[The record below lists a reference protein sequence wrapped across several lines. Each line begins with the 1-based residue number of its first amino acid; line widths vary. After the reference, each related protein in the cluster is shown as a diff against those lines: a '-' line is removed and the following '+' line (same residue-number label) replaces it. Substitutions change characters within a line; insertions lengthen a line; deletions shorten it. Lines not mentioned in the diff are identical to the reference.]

1 MKTLTGDT
9 MIGFYLLAFVLVC
22 SYIIDP
28 ELTNEFLQAAAI
40 KFEVYVMNLRLK
52 WATWRAYR
60 QLVKLC
66 KESGFPVPGPFKYV
80 DIWDRDS

>member
-1 MKTLTGDT
+1 
-9 MIGFYLLAFVLVC
+9 
-22 SYIIDP
+22 
-28 ELTNEFLQAAAI
+28 
-40 KFEVYVMNLRLK
+40 MNLRLK

-66 KESGFPVPGPFKYV
+66 KENDFPAPGPFKYV

>member
-1 MKTLTGDT
+1 
-9 MIGFYLLAFVLVC
+9 MIGFYFLCFILAC
-22 SYIIDP
+22 SFILDP
-28 ELTNEFLQAAAI
+28 ELTTNFLQAAAI

-60 QLVKLC
+60 TLVKLC
-66 KESGFPVPGPFKYV
+66 KESGFPAPGPFKYV